1 MAMTQ
6 KRKVQIGKFIS
17 LVLRHEPQKIGLVLD
32 DAGWAVVD
40 DLLAGL
46 ARKGKRITFAELED
60 IVITNDKQRYCFNDD
75 KTRIRANQGHSLKL
89 DLQLEAMTPPD
100 VLYHGTAT
108 RFLDAINAQGLQKRN
123 RHHVHLAADYE
134 TAVTV
139 GSRHGKPVVLVIDT
153 VAMQRDGHVFYRSE
167 NNVWLT
173 DAIPAKYF
181 SVHTG

>member
-17 LVLRHEPQKIGLVLD
+17 LVLRHEPQKIGLTLD
-32 DAGWAVVD
+32 DAGWATVD

-46 ARKGKRITFAELED
+46 ARKGKRLSVAELED
-60 IVITNDKQRYCFNDD
+60 LVMTNDKQRYSFNDD
-75 KTRIRANQGHSLKL
+75 HTRIRANQGHSLKL
-89 DLQLEAMTPPD
+89 DLQLTAMTPPE

-108 RFLDAINAQGLQKRN
+108 RFLDAINEHGIQKRN

-139 GSRHGKPVVLVIDT
+139 GSRHGKPIVLVIDT
-153 VAMQRDGHVFYRSE
+153 VTMQRDGHTFYRSE
-167 NNVWLT
+167 NGVWLT
-173 DAIPAKYF
+173 DTVPAQYF
-181 SVHTG
+181 SVHTE